1 MIAVKTI
8 LSYFGSFFILILL
21 TSSVYAQHKLVKIG
35 VLAFR
40 TKALTLEQWQPT
52 ADYLSKA
59 IPGHIFQVQPMFF
72 DEAEQAVQQQ
82 HIDFLLTNS
91 GHYVNLEYQYG
102 ITRIAT
108 LIQNA
113 QGQLLSKFGG
123 VVFTRADRNDI
134 NQLADLKAKHFL
146 AVNPSSLGG
155 FLAAYELL
163 YSQNI
168 EPYRDFSQL
177 EFTGMPHDQVVLA
190 IQTGQADVGTVRT
203 GILEQLAQEGKIDLA
218 DFKIIH
224 QQSSA
229 QFPFIHSTAL
239 YPEWPF
245 AKLSDTSETLAKK
258 VAIALLKLTPA
269 HDAVQKGRYGGWA
282 VPLDYQIIHEM
293 MKHLKLGPYQ
303 NKDFTLTDVFNKYK
317 FAIILFNLG
326 VLIILLIVFL
336 MLKMNRTLQHEIRE
350 RRAAEIQNQKINQ
363 ELQHEVEQH
372 RSTLTE
378 LHQAQDQLLH
388 SEKMI
393 TLGQL
398 MAGIAH
404 EINTPLGAIRSSA
417 DNINV
422 FLKQSLMQ
430 LPTFFQTLAEQHQQ
444 QFLALLRHSTQSQL
458 LLTAKEKRQLKRQ
471 LGLILE
477 THELTQVATL
487 ADTLVDLNVTS
498 AEVEQF
504 LPLLKVD
511 TQQTIINTLY
521 QLNSLQKSAQTITTA
536 SEHAAK
542 VISALKCFAH
552 FDHSGEKTQAN
563 IIEGIETALTLYH
576 NQIKQGV
583 EVIRHYNEISA
594 LACYPDELN
603 QVWTNLIHNALQAM
617 NNQGTLTI
625 EVTERD
631 QALYVCF
638 SDTGSGIQETIKT
651 KIFEPFFTTKPAGEG
666 SGLGLD
672 IVKKIIHKHQGRIE
686 VDSQPGKTTFTII
699 LPFTD

>member
-1 MIAVKTI
+1 MTAIKII

-21 TSSVYAQHKLVKIG
+21 TSLVYAQNKSVKIG

-59 IPGHIFQVQPMFF
+59 IPEHVFEVLPMFF
-72 DEAEQAVQQQ
+72 DEVEQAVQQQ
-82 HIDFLLTNS
+82 RIDFLLTNS
-91 GHYVNLEYQYG
+91 AHYVNLEYQYG

-123 VVFTRADRNDI
+123 VVFTRADRHDI
-134 NQLADLKAKHFL
+134 NQLADLKDKHFL

-163 YSQNI
+163 YSHNI
-168 EPYRDFSQL
+168 EPYKDFSQL
-177 EFTGMPHDQVVLA
+177 EFTGMPHDKVVLTVQA
-190 IQTGQADVGTVRT
+190 GQADAGTVRT
-203 GILEQLAQEGKIDLA
+203 GILEQLAQEGKIKLS

-229 QFPFIHSTAL
+229 QFPFIYSTAL

-269 HDAVQKGRYGGWA
+269 HEAVQKGHYGGWA
-282 VPLDYQIIHEM
+282 VPLDYQVIHEM

-326 VLIILLIVFL
+326 VLIILLIAFL

-350 RRAAEIQNQKINQ
+350 RRAAEIENKKINQ

-422 FLKQSLMQ
+422 FLKQSLMK
-430 LPTFFQTLAEQHQQ
+430 LPVFFQNLSGQHQQ
-444 QFLALLRHSTQSQL
+444 QFLALLHYSTQNQL
-458 LLTAKEKRQLKRQ
+458 LLAAKEKRQLKRK
-471 LGLILE
+471 LSLILE
-477 THELTQVATL
+477 THELAHAAAL

-498 AEVEQF
+498 EEVEQF

-511 TQQTIINTLY
+511 TQQTIVNTIY

-536 SEHAAK
+536 SERAAK

-552 FDHSGEKTQAN
+552 FDHSGEKTHAN
-563 IIEGIETALTLYH
+563 IIDGIETALTLYH
-576 NQIKQGV
+576 NQIKQGF
-583 EVIRHYNEISA
+583 EVIRQYREISA

-617 NNQGTLTI
+617 NNQGTLI
-625 EVTERD
+625 IDVSQRD

-638 SDTGSGIQETIKT
+638 TDSGSGIKEAIKA

-672 IVKKIIHKHQGRIE
+672 IVKKIIHKHEGRIE